1 MGVIGRIGSAVW
13 RGVKRAFSTA
23 ERTTNT
29 AVFWIRDNAVESR
42 AQFKIIGHDFFAS
55 FRKIDRKK
63 KTPPILYLIE
73 FVSIL
78 VATLYLLR
86 LFDSLPSLRDEMTP
100 LTGLLA
106 VILSGFMFG
115 QYIFHLM
122 AVFKMSSGLK
132 MAWASM
138 VRTSCSYIIL
148 MCITESSLMRYLPF
162 SVVTYESWIL
172 VAVMGLVIVLMM
184 TGKVRDYFTPAY
196 AEPVSLKEW
205 IPYIWYHDPF
215 KDRDEVRTDPQNSG
229 AD

>member
-1 MGVIGRIGSAVW
+1 MGVMGRIGSAVW
-13 RGVKRAFSTA
+13 RGVKKAFSTA
-23 ERTTNT
+23 EKTTNT
-29 AVFWIRDNAVESR
+29 AVFWIRDNAIESR

-86 LFDSLPSLRDEMTP
+86 LFDSLPSLREEMTP

-148 MCITESSLMRYLPF
+148 MCITESSLMTMLPIRM
-162 SVVTYESWIL
+162 VLYPSWIL
-172 VAVMGLVIVLMM
+172 VAVMLAVIVLMFL
-184 TGKVRDYFTPAY
+184 GSVRDFFTPTY
-196 AEPVSLKEW
+196 AEQVPLKDW
-205 IPYIWYHDPF
+205 VLFILYRDPF
-215 KDRDEVRTDPQNSG
+215 KRQEVLDGSAETPD
-229 AD
+229 